1 MRRRQN
7 VMWSLARVGLL
18 CLVAGMVDAYGYMT
32 LGHVF
37 AANMTGNTVLLAIAA
52 VSGELASSVNYALT
66 LCAFAAGAVF
76 GAALKR
82 ASSRPYVPLLL
93 AALLLAAT
101 GFAAPG
107 RGMLGAIAIVMGL
120 QAASVSKFGATTLQT
135 VVITGPI
142 VRLAEGLV
150 DLLWPGK
157 GADARAA
164 ADASAHN
171 GLAWIAYGAGAVL
184 GASGVVF
191 LGGPPLLL
199 AVPALLLLAAAAEL
213 AIEPQGR

>member
-1 MRRRQN
+1 
-7 VMWSLARVGLL
+7 MWSLARVGLL

-52 VSGELASSVNYALT
+52 VGGELAASVNYVLT
-66 LCAFAAGAVF
+66 LCSFAAGAVF
-76 GAALKR
+76 GAVLKR
-82 ASSRPYVPLLL
+82 ASSRAYVPLLL
-93 AALLLAAT
+93 AALLLAAL
-101 GFAAPG
+101 GLAAPG
-107 RGMLGAIAIVMGL
+107 RLGMLGAIAIVMGL

-157 GADARAA
+157 GKGADARAA

-171 GLAWIAYGAGAVL
+171 GLAWIAYGAGGAL
-184 GASGVVF
+184 GATGVA
-191 LGGPPLLL
+191 LGGKPLIL

>member
-7 VMWSLARVGLL
+7 VKWSLARVGLL

-52 VSGELASSVNYALT
+52 VGGELAASVNYVLT
-66 LCAFAAGAVF
+66 LCSFAAGAVF
-76 GAALKR
+76 GAVLKR
-82 ASSRPYVPLLL
+82 ASGRAYVPLLL
-93 AALLLAAT
+93 AALLLAAL
-101 GFAAPG
+101 GLAAPG
-107 RGMLGAIAIVMGL
+107 RLGMLGTIAVVMGL

-171 GLAWIAYGAGAVL
+171 GLAWIAYGAGGAL
-184 GASGVVF
+184 GATGVA
-191 LGGPPLLL
+191 LGGTPLILS
-199 AVPALLLLAAAAEL
+199 VPALLLLAAAAEL
-213 AIEPQGR
+213 ALEPQGR

>member
-1 MRRRQN
+1 
-7 VMWSLARVGLL
+7 
-18 CLVAGMVDAYGYMT
+18 MT

-52 VSGELASSVNYALT
+52 VSGELASSVNYILT
-66 LCAFAAGAVF
+66 LSAFAAGAVF
-76 GAALKR
+76 GAVLKR
-82 ASSRPYVPLLL
+82 ASGRPYVSLLL
-93 AALLLAAT
+93 AALLLTAT
-101 GFAAPG
+101 GLAAPG
-107 RGMLGAIAIVMGL
+107 RLGMLGAIAIVMGL

-171 GLAWIAYGAGAVL
+171 GLAWIAYGAGGAL
-184 GASGVVF
+184 GAAGVVF
-191 LGGPPLLL
+191 LGGPPLVL

>member
-1 MRRRQN
+1 MTR
-7 VMWSLARVGLL
+7 SLARVGLL
-18 CLVAGMVDAYGYMT
+18 CLVTGMVDAYGYMT

-76 GAALKR
+76 GASLKR
-82 ASSRPYVPLLL
+82 ASGRAYVPLLL
-93 AALLLAAT
+93 AALLLAAISL
-101 GFAAPG
+101 AAPG
-107 RGMLGAIAIVMGL
+107 RMGMLGAIAIVMGL
-120 QAASVSKFGATTLQT
+120 QAASVSKFGTTTLQT

-150 DLLWPGK
+150 DLLWPG
-157 GADARAA
+157 GGDARVA

-171 GLAWIAYGAGAVL
+171 GLAWIAYGTGGAL
-184 GASGVVF
+184 GATGVL
-191 LGGPPLLL
+191 LGGRPLMLT
-199 AVPALLLLAAAAEL
+199 VPALLLLAAAAEL